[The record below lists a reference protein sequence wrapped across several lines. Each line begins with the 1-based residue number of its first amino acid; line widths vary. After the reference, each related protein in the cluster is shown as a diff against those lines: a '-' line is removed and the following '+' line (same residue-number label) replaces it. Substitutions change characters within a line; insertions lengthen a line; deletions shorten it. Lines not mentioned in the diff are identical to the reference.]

1 MIPIILAVC
10 LAADPT
16 LTIPLSVDTE
26 RADKGTVKSGP
37 TLRHTFVLQHT
48 GTTGTIVITGLETGC
63 GCLQKT
69 LTKQTLQPGE
79 KTDLT
84 LDVNTLT
91 QPVGPNVWHATVHY
105 RLDKPGEPAA
115 IPVTNKKSLT
125 VTATLEREIS
135 VTPPMIAFS
144 TTGEASQTITVKD
157 QRPNGSL
164 RVSQAVV
171 SSKHLSATIQPD
183 GTVLLLLLGTAPA
196 DGKTYSETLTL
207 ATPDRDYPD
216 FRIPVTIVKRSASAL
231 NVTPDRLAIRLATG
245 ETSKSGVVQLRD
257 PSGKP
262 LTIASVTCSHPGIT
276 VAFSSGLLPVA
287 TVKATVDLAKSET
300 SGSAE
305 VIVTLSTPAGQKL
318 TIPLSWSG
326 KP

>member
-1 MIPIILAVC
+1 MIPILLTVC

-16 LTIPLSVDTE
+16 PVIPLSVDAE

-69 LTKQTLQPGE
+69 LAKQTLQPGE

-91 QPVGPNVWHATVHY
+91 QPVGPNTWRATVHY
-105 RLDKPGEPAA
+105 RLDKPGEPEA
-115 IPVTNKKSLT
+115 IPVTDKKTLA

-157 QRPNGSL
+157 QRPDGTL
-164 RVSQAVV
+164 RVTHALTT
-171 SSKHLSATIQPD
+171 SKHLSATIQPD
-183 GTVLLLLLGTAPA
+183 GTIHLVLLATAPA

-207 ATPDRDYPD
+207 ATQDRDYPD
-216 FRIPVTIVKRSASAL
+216 FRIPVTIVKRSAATL
-231 NVTPDRLAIRLATG
+231 NVTPDRFVIRFATG
-245 ETSKSGVVQLRD
+245 ESSKSGVVQLRD
-257 PSGKP
+257 PSGQA
-262 LTIASVTCSHPGIT
+262 LAIASATCAQPGVSLT
-276 VAFSSGLLPVA
+276 FSQGTLPVA
-287 TVKATVDLAKSET
+287 TVKATIDLEKAGKT
-300 SGSAE
+300 GTAE
-305 VIVTLSTPAGQKL
+305 VVVALSSPAGQSV

-326 KP
+326 K